1 MSQESHEL
9 ITRAYD
15 ALLSRF
21 VQWAQNQDEIRSAMV
36 IGSRA
41 RTDHPADEFSDLD
54 MSIFVTNP
62 QKYLEDSTWLNQI
75 GIPWLTFVEP
85 TGDRRHWERRCLFE
99 GGLDVDFAFVPATLV
114 IEMVED
120 GLSPEIGDVFRRGY
134 RILFDKDHLLEKV
147 DFETGNHIWRAPVDE
162 KPFFELIN
170 DFWYHAVWTA
180 KHLRRGEIWW
190 SKDCCDSYLKSLL
203 RRMLEWHAQAVS
215 DQQKDTWMRG
225 RFLEEW
231 VDPRVLPALKTV
243 FASYDL
249 EDVWRALLETMDL
262 FEWISKE
269 TKQLRNF
276 TYPETGIS
284 KAKAYVNLLYQQRN

>member
-1 MSQESHEL
+1 MNQASREA
-9 ITRAYD
+9 TARAYEI
-15 ALLSRF
+15 LLSNF
-21 VQWAQNQDEIRSAMV
+21 VNWAKNQDEIRSAMV

-54 MSIFVTNP
+54 MSIFVTDP
-62 QKYLEDSTWLNQI
+62 QKYLEDPAWLNQI

-134 RILFDKDHLLEKV
+134 KILFDKDHLLEKV
-147 DFETGNHIWRAPVDE
+147 DFETGNHILRAPVAE
-162 KPFFELIN
+162 ITFFELVN

-190 SKDCCDSYLKSLL
+190 SKECCDSYLKSLL
-203 RRMLEWHAQAVS
+203 RRMLEWHTQAAS

-231 VDPRVLPALKTV
+231 ADPRALQALRTV

-262 FEWISKE
+262 FEWVSKE
-269 TKQLRNF
+269 TKQLRKF

-284 KAKAYVNLLYQQRN
+284 EAKAYVQLLYKQHL